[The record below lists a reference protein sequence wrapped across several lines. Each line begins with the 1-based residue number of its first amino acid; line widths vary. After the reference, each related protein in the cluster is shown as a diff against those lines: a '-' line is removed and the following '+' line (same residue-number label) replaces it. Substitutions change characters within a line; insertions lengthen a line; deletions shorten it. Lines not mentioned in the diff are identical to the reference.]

1 MKYRYARISLLGG
14 LGNQLFQLAAV
25 MSVDA
30 ESRQLDASFPS
41 ARRTRNL
48 EDIFYFTLPHG
59 VNRVAPM
66 EGSAALQKGYNFIL
80 RFSLRKK
87 EDWLKKFLCRNL
99 NKFSNLLLRERF
111 SLQVSGNL
119 GYVEIEKN
127 EDNNVHLH
135 GYFQTYKYLQ
145 SNEVLKKLTQIKL
158 VSENENLLN
167 YRRMTGTIRPL
178 VVHIRRGDYKTES
191 NFGLLSAKYYETAID
206 LMWSTK
212 VFEEIWL
219 FSDEPNLAI
228 ELIPF
233 RYQGFVRVIPD
244 LDGIAASTLEIMRLG
259 AGYVIAN
266 SSFSWWGAALSKT
279 PNAKVVA
286 PSKWFKA
293 MNDPSDLIP
302 PNWIKVPSDFL

>member
-1 MKYRYARISLLGG
+1 MKCKNARVSLLGG

-25 MSVDA
+25 LSVDA

-41 ARRTRNL
+41 VRRTGNL

-66 EGSAALQKGYNFIL
+66 EGSGTLQKGYNFIL

-87 EDWLKKFLCRNL
+87 DDWFQKFLCRNL
-99 NKFSNLLLRERF
+99 NKISNILLRERF
-111 SLQVSGNL
+111 SLQVGGNL
-119 GYVEIEKN
+119 GYVEIEKTKKN
-127 EDNNVHLH
+127 DLHLY

-145 SNEVLKKLTQIKL
+145 SNKVLEKLMQIKL
-158 VSENENLLN
+158 VSENENLLK
-167 YRRMTGTIRPL
+167 YKKMTETIRPL
-178 VVHIRRGDYKTES
+178 IVHIRRGDYKTES
-191 NFGLLSAKYYETAID
+191 NFGLLSAKYYEAAID
-206 LMWSTK
+206 LMWSTRA
-212 VFEEIWL
+212 FDEIWL

-233 RYQGFVRVIPD
+233 RYQDYVRVIPD

-293 MNDPSDLIP
+293 MDDPSDLIP
-302 PNWIKVPSDFL
+302 PNWIKVLSDFL